1 MPDCI
6 DVEKR
11 FGDYKTA
18 YEDPCYVATQDPWHK
33 VIQCRDG
40 HISPAGGKK
49 LWACTRSRGTYGSR
63 MIVSGTFPCEIR
75 MDGSDGV
82 NAEFDVSD
90 AACFL
95 SLMGAKKR

>member
-1 MPDCI
+1 MICI

-11 FGDYKTA
+11 FPALKIG
-18 YEDPCYVATQDPWHK
+18 YEDPSFVATQDPWHK

-40 HISPAGGKK
+40 HISPAGGSK
-49 LWACTRSRGTYGSR
+49 LWACTRSRTTQTAKKIIAGEL
-63 MIVSGTFPCEIR
+63 PCEIR

-95 SLMGAKKR
+95 TLMGAKKR